1 MPFFRVNKTKDYTIM
16 ANHHLKNRDLSLKA
30 KGLLS
35 VMLSLPED
43 WHFTVHG
50 LVSICKEGRDSISGA
65 VRELEEAGYIV
76 RHRLRDKE
84 GHINGLEYIIYETP
98 QKPECNGPDG
108 GKTPIEVAADTE
120 AMEAMEA
127 AEEEDVPNRT
137 ESHMTAPVTENP
149 FMEDVT
155 VIPEEKAPRT
165 EKPRSDAPIT
175 ENPLSVRP
183 MSERPSVLLNTNRV
197 NTKEPKTKSLITQ
210 VANPS
215 YPSYLSHQGEQD
227 KVEQVRQ
234 EVRQQ
239 VCYDVLVQSVDQ
251 ELLDEL
257 IGLIVET
264 LCDKARTIRIGSH
277 DYPAALVQE
286 RMRQIDS
293 FCLEYVCTSLRK
305 SNPSIRN
312 IKQYLLMA
320 LFNAPVTM
328 SHYYYNKA
336 QNALNDWYTGGIVH
350 EN

>member
-50 LVSICKEGRDSISGA
+50 LASICKEGRDSISGA

-98 QKPECNGPDG
+98 QKPENSGPDG
-108 GKTPIEVAADTE
+108 DKTPVEVDADTE
-120 AMEAMEA
+120 EAEA
-127 AEEEDVPNRT
+127 TEEVDVPSKP
-137 ESHMTAPVTENP
+137 ESRMTAPVTENP
-149 FMEDVT
+149 FMEDVSA
-155 VIPEEKAPRT
+155 IPAEKAPRT
-165 EKPRSDAPIT
+165 AEPRSASPVT

-197 NTKEPKTKSLITQ
+197 KTKEPKTKSLTTQ

-215 YPSYLSHQGEQD
+215 YPSYPSHQEQQD

-239 VCYDVLVQSVDQ
+239 VCYDVLVQRMDQ

-257 IGLIVET
+257 VGMIVET

-277 DYPAALVQE
+277 DYPAELVQE

-293 FCLEYVCTSLRK
+293 FCLEYVCACLRK

-336 QNALNDWYTGGIVH
+336 QNALNDWYTGGIAN

>member
-1 MPFFRVNKTKDYTIM
+1 M

-98 QKPECNGPDG
+98 QKPENSGPDG
-108 GKTPIEVAADTE
+108 DKTPVEVDADTE
-120 AMEAMEA
+120 EAEA
-127 AEEEDVPNRT
+127 TEEVDVPSKP
-137 ESHMTAPVTENP
+137 ESRMTAPVTENP
-149 FMEDVT
+149 FMEDVSA
-155 VIPEEKAPRT
+155 IPAEKAPRT
-165 EKPRSDAPIT
+165 AEPRSASPVT

-197 NTKEPKTKSLITQ
+197 KTKEPKTKSLTTQ
-210 VANPS
+210 VTNPS
-215 YPSYLSHQGEQD
+215 YPSNQGEQD

-239 VCYDVLVQSVDQ
+239 VCYDVLEQSVDQ

-257 IGLIVET
+257 VGLIVET
-264 LCDKARTIRIGSH
+264 LCDKAQVIRIGSH
-277 DYPAALVQE
+277 DYPAELVQE

-293 FCLEYVCTSLRK
+293 FCLEYVCACLRK
-305 SNPSIRN
+305 SNPNIRN

-336 QNALNDWYTGGIVH
+336 QNALNDWYTGGIAN

>member
-50 LVSICKEGRDSISGA
+50 LVSICKEGRDSNSGA

-98 QKPECNGPDG
+98 QKPENNGPDG
-108 GKTPIEVAADTE
+108 GKTPVEVEANTE
-120 AMEAMEA
+120 EAT
-127 AEEEDVPNRT
+127 EEVDVPSKP
-137 ESHMTAPVTENP
+137 ESRMTAPVTENP
-149 FMEDVT
+149 FMEEVT
-155 VIPEEKAPRT
+155 AIPAEKAPRT
-165 EKPRSDAPIT
+165 AAPHSASPMT

-183 MSERPSVLLNTNRV
+183 MSERPSLLLNTNRV
-197 NTKEPKTKSLITQ
+197 KTKEPKTKSLITQ

-227 KVEQVRQ
+227 KVEQVCQ
-234 EVRQQ
+234 EVRQL
-239 VCYDVLVQSVDQ
+239 VCYDVLVQRMDQ

-257 IGLIVET
+257 VGLIVET

-277 DYPAALVQE
+277 DYPAELVQE

-293 FCLEYVCTSLRK
+293 FCLEYVCACLRK

-320 LFNAPVTM
+320 LFNAPVTI
-328 SHYYYNKA
+328 SHYYYYKA
-336 QNALNDWYTGGIVH
+336 QNALNDWYTGGIAN

>member
-98 QKPECNGPDG
+98 QKPEGNGPDG
-108 GKTPIEVAADTE
+108 GKAPAEAEDDTE
-120 AMEAMEA
+120 KA
-127 AEEEDVPNRT
+127 AQEVNEENRT
-137 ESHMTAPVTENP
+137 ESHSASPVTENP

-155 VIPEEKAPRT
+155 AIPAEKVPRT
-165 EKPRSDAPIT
+165 AAPRSDSPIT

-183 MSERPSVLLNTNRV
+183 MSERPSVLLNTHRV
-197 NTKEPKTKSLITQ
+197 KTKEQKTKSLITQ

-215 YPSYLSHQGEQD
+215 YPSYPSNQEQQD

-239 VCYDVLVQSVDQ
+239 VCYDVLVQRMDQ

-257 IGLIVET
+257 VGLIVET
-264 LCDKARTIRIGSH
+264 LCDKAQTIRIGSH
-277 DYPAALVQE
+277 DYPAELVQE

-336 QNALNDWYTGGIVH
+336 QNALNDWYTGGIAN

>member
-50 LVSICKEGRDSISGA
+50 LASICKEGRDSISGA

-98 QKPECNGPDG
+98 QKPESNRPDG
-108 GKTPIEVAADTE
+108 GKTPVEVEADKEE
-120 AMEAMEA
+120 AEA
-127 AEEEDVPNRT
+127 AQEVNEEKRT
-137 ESHMTAPVTENP
+137 ESRMTAPVTENP
-149 FMEDVT
+149 FMEDVSA
-155 VIPEEKAPRT
+155 IPAEKAPKT
-165 EKPRSDAPIT
+165 EPPRSDSPMT
-175 ENPLSVRP
+175 ENPLSARP
-183 MSERPSVLLNTNRV
+183 MSERPSLLLNTNRV
-197 NTKEPKTKSLITQ
+197 KTKEPKTKSLITQ

-215 YPSYLSHQGEQD
+215 YPSYLSYQGEQD

-239 VCYDVLVQSVDQ
+239 VCYDVLVQRMDQ

-257 IGLIVET
+257 VGLIVET

-277 DYPAALVQE
+277 DYPAELVQE
-286 RMRQIDS
+286 RMQQIDS
-293 FCLEYVCTSLRK
+293 FCLEYVCACLRK

-336 QNALNDWYTGGIVH
+336 QNALNDWYTGGIAN

>member
-16 ANHHLKNRDLSLKA
+16 ANHHLKNRELSLKA

-98 QKPECNGPDG
+98 QKPENNGPDG
-108 GKTPIEVAADTE
+108 GKTPVEVEANTE
-120 AMEAMEA
+120 EAT
-127 AEEEDVPNRT
+127 EEVDVPSKP
-137 ESHMTAPVTENP
+137 ESRMTAPVTENP

-155 VIPEEKAPRT
+155 AIPAEKAPRT
-165 EKPRSDAPIT
+165 AAPHSASPMT

-197 NTKEPKTKSLITQ
+197 NTKEPKTKSLTTQ
-210 VANPS
+210 VTNPS
-215 YPSYLSHQGEQD
+215 YPSYPSNQGEKD

-239 VCYDVLVQSVDQ
+239 VCYDVLVQRMDQ

-257 IGLIVET
+257 VSLIVET
-264 LCDKARTIRIGSH
+264 LCDKAQTIRIGSH
-277 DYPAALVQE
+277 DYPAELMQE

-293 FCLEYVCTSLRK
+293 FCLEYVCACLRK

-336 QNALNDWYTGGIVH
+336 QNALNDWYTGGIAN

>member
-50 LVSICKEGRDSISGA
+50 LASICKEGRDSISGA

-84 GHINGLEYIIYETP
+84 GHINGLESIIYETP
-98 QKPECNGPDG
+98 QKPESNRPDG
-108 GKTPIEVAADTE
+108 GKTPVEVEADKEE
-120 AMEAMEA
+120 AEA
-127 AEEEDVPNRT
+127 AQEVNEEKRT
-137 ESHMTAPVTENP
+137 ESRMTAPVTENP
-149 FMEDVT
+149 FMEDVSA
-155 VIPEEKAPRT
+155 IPAEKAPKT
-165 EKPRSDAPIT
+165 EPPRSDSPMT
-175 ENPLSVRP
+175 ENPLSARP
-183 MSERPSVLLNTNRV
+183 MSERPSLLLNTNRV
-197 NTKEPKTKSLITQ
+197 KTKEPKTKSLITQ

-227 KVEQVRQ
+227 KVEQVCQ
-234 EVRQQ
+234 EVKQQ
-239 VCYDVLVQSVDQ
+239 VCYDVLDQSVDQ

-257 IGLIVET
+257 VGLIVEA
-264 LCDKARTIRIGSH
+264 LCDKAPIIRIGSH

-293 FCLEYVCTSLRK
+293 FCLEYVCACLR
-305 SNPSIRN
+305 
-312 IKQYLLMA
+312 
-320 LFNAPVTM
+320 
-328 SHYYYNKA
+328 
-336 QNALNDWYTGGIVH
+336 
-350 EN
+350 

>member
-1 MPFFRVNKTKDYTIM
+1 MPFSRVNKTKDYTIM

-30 KGLLS
+30 KVLLS

-50 LVSICKEGRDSISGA
+50 LASICKEGRDSISGA

-98 QKPECNGPDG
+98 QKPENNGPDG
-108 GKTPIEVAADTE
+108 SKTPVEVEADTE
-120 AMEAMEA
+120 EAEA
-127 AEEEDVPNRT
+127 TEEVATPSMT
-137 ESHMTAPVTENP
+137 ESHMASPVTENP
-149 FMEDVT
+149 FMVDVT
-155 VIPEEKAPRT
+155 AIPAEKAPRT
-165 EKPRSDAPIT
+165 AEPRSDCPIT
-175 ENPLSVRP
+175 ENPLSARP
-183 MSERPSVLLNTNRV
+183 MSERPSVLLNTNKV
-197 NTKEPKTKSLITQ
+197 KTKEPKTKSLITQ

-227 KVEQVRQ
+227 KVEQVCQ

-239 VCYDVLVQSVDQ
+239 VCYDVLVQSMDQ
-251 ELLDEL
+251 KLLDEL
-257 IGLIVET
+257 VGLIVET
-264 LCDKARTIRIGSH
+264 LCAKARTIRIGSH
-277 DYPAALVQE
+277 DYPAELVQE

-293 FCLEYVCTSLRK
+293 FCLEYVCACLRR
-305 SNPSIRN
+305 SNPNIRN

-336 QNALNDWYTGGIVH
+336 QNALNDWYTGGIAN

>member
-50 LVSICKEGRDSISGA
+50 LASICKEGRDSISGA

-98 QKPECNGPDG
+98 QKPEHNGPDG
-108 GKTPIEVAADTE
+108 GKTPVEVEADTE
-120 AMEAMEA
+120 EAEA
-127 AEEEDVPNRT
+127 TEEADAPNKAEFY
-137 ESHMTAPVTENP
+137 MTSPVTENP

-155 VIPEEKAPRT
+155 AIPAEKAPRT
-165 EKPRSDAPIT
+165 ETPRSDSPMT
-175 ENPLSVRP
+175 ENPLSARP

-197 NTKEPKTKSLITQ
+197 KTKEPKTKSLITQ
-210 VANPS
+210 VTNPS
-215 YPSYLSHQGEQD
+215 YPSYPSNQGQQD
-227 KVEQVRQ
+227 KVEQVCQ

-239 VCYDVLVQSVDQ
+239 VCYDVLVQRMDQ

-257 IGLIVET
+257 VGLIVET
-264 LCDKARTIRIGSH
+264 LCDKAQTIRIGSH
-277 DYPAALVQE
+277 DYPAELVQE

-293 FCLEYVCTSLRK
+293 FCLEYVCACLRK
-305 SNPSIRN
+305 SNPNIRN

-336 QNALNDWYTGGIVH
+336 QNALNDWYTGGIAN

>member
-98 QKPECNGPDG
+98 QKSENSGPDG
-108 GKTPIEVAADTE
+108 DKTPVEVEANTE
-120 AMEAMEA
+120 EAT
-127 AEEEDVPNRT
+127 EEVDVPSKP
-137 ESHMTAPVTENP
+137 ESRMTAPVTENP
-149 FMEDVT
+149 FMEEVT
-155 VIPEEKAPRT
+155 AIPAEKAPRMAA
-165 EKPRSDAPIT
+165 PRSDCPMT
-175 ENPLSVRP
+175 ENPLSARP
-183 MSERPSVLLNTNRV
+183 MSERPSLLLNTNRV
-197 NTKEPKTKSLITQ
+197 KTKEQKTKSLTTQ
-210 VANPS
+210 VTNPS
-215 YPSYLSHQGEQD
+215 YPSYPSNQEQQD

-239 VCYDVLVQSVDQ
+239 VCYDVLVQRMDQ

-257 IGLIVET
+257 VGLIVET
-264 LCDKARTIRIGSH
+264 LCDKAQTIRIGSH
-277 DYPAALVQE
+277 DYPVALVQE

-293 FCLEYVCTSLRK
+293 FCLEYVCACLRK

-336 QNALNDWYTGGIVH
+336 QNALNDWYTGGIAN

>member
-1 MPFFRVNKTKDYTIM
+1 MPFFRVNKTKNYTIM

-84 GHINGLEYIIYETP
+84 GHINGLKYIIYETP
-98 QKPECNGPDG
+98 QKPENNGPDDS
-108 GKTPIEVAADTE
+108 KTPVEVEADTE
-120 AMEAMEA
+120 EAEA
-127 AEEEDVPNRT
+127 TEGVDTPNMT
-137 ESHMTAPVTENP
+137 ESLLSSPVTENP
-149 FMEDVT
+149 FMEEVT
-155 VIPEEKAPRT
+155 AIPAEKAPRT
-165 EKPRSDAPIT
+165 ETPRSDAPIT
-175 ENPLSVRP
+175 ENPLSARP
-183 MSERPSVLLNTNRV
+183 ISERPSLLLNTNRV
-197 NTKEPKTKSLITQ
+197 KTKEPKTKSLITQ
-210 VANPS
+210 VANLS
-215 YPSYLSHQGEQD
+215 YLSYLSHQGEQD
-227 KVEQVRQ
+227 KAEQVQQ

-239 VCYDVLVQSVDQ
+239 VCYDVLVQRMDQ

-257 IGLIVET
+257 VGLIVET

-277 DYPAALVQE
+277 DYPAELVQE
-286 RMRQIDS
+286 RMRQMDS
-293 FCLEYVCTSLRK
+293 FCLEYVCACLRK

-336 QNALNDWYTGGIVH
+336 QNALNDWYTGEIAN

>member
-1 MPFFRVNKTKDYTIM
+1 MPFFRVSKTKDYTIM

-98 QKPECNGPDG
+98 QKPEDNGPDG
-108 GKTPIEVAADTE
+108 GKAPAEPEDDMEE
-120 AMEAMEA
+120 AEA
-127 AEEEDVPNRT
+127 AQEVNEEKRI
-137 ESHMTAPVTENP
+137 ESCLSSPVTENP
-149 FMEDVT
+149 FMEDAPAVSA
-155 VIPEEKAPRT
+155 EKAPRT
-165 EKPRSDAPIT
+165 AAPRSDAPMT

-197 NTKEPKTKSLITQ
+197 NTKEPKTKSLTTQ

-215 YPSYLSHQGEQD
+215 YPSYPSHQEQQD

-234 EVRQQ
+234 EVREQI
-239 VCYDVLVQSVDQ
+239 CYDVLVQSVDQ

-264 LCDKARTIRIGSH
+264 LCDKAPIIRIGSH
-277 DYPAALVQE
+277 DYPAELVQE
-286 RMRQIDS
+286 RVRQIDS
-293 FCLEYVCTSLRK
+293 FCLEYVCACLRK
-305 SNPSIRN
+305 NNPSIRN

-336 QNALNDWYTGGIVH
+336 QNALNDWYTGGIAN

>member
-35 VMLSLPED
+35 VMLSLPEG

-98 QKPECNGPDG
+98 QKPESGGPDG
-108 GKTPIEVAADTE
+108 DKTPVEVEADTGE
-120 AMEAMEA
+120 AEA
-127 AEEEDVPNRT
+127 AQEVNGENRT
-137 ESHMTAPVTENP
+137 ESHSASPVTEKP
-149 FMEDVT
+149 FMEEVT
-155 VIPEEKAPRT
+155 AIPAEKAPRT
-165 EKPRSDAPIT
+165 AEPRSDCPIT

-197 NTKEPKTKSLITQ
+197 KTKEPKTKSLTTQ
-210 VANPS
+210 VTNPS
-215 YPSYLSHQGEQD
+215 YPSNQEQQD

-239 VCYDVLVQSVDQ
+239 VCYDVLDQSVDQ
-251 ELLDEL
+251 GLLDEL
-257 IGLIVET
+257 VGLIVET
-264 LCDKARTIRIGSH
+264 LCDKAQTLRIGSH
-277 DYPAALVQE
+277 DYPAELVQE

-293 FCLEYVCTSLRK
+293 FCLEYVCACLRK
-305 SNPSIRN
+305 SNPNIRN

-336 QNALNDWYTGGIVH
+336 QNALNDWYTGGIAN

>member
-50 LVSICKEGRDSISGA
+50 WASICKEGRDSISGA

-98 QKPECNGPDG
+98 QKPEGNGPDG
-108 GKTPIEVAADTE
+108 GKAPAEPEDDMEE
-120 AMEAMEA
+120 AEA
-127 AEEEDVPNRT
+127 AQEVNEEKRT
-137 ESHMTAPVTENP
+137 ESRMVSPVTENP
-149 FMEDVT
+149 FMEEVT
-155 VIPEEKAPRT
+155 AIPAEKAPRT
-165 EKPRSDAPIT
+165 AEPRSASPVT
-175 ENPLSVRP
+175 ENPLSARP
-183 MSERPSVLLNTNRV
+183 MSERPSLLLNTNRV
-197 NTKEPKTKSLITQ
+197 KTKEPKTKSLITQ

-215 YPSYLSHQGEQD
+215 YPSYPSNQEQHD

-239 VCYDVLVQSVDQ
+239 VCYDVLVQRMDQ

-264 LCDKARTIRIGSH
+264 LCDKAQTIRIGSH
-277 DYPAALVQE
+277 DYPVALVQE

-293 FCLEYVCTSLRK
+293 FCLEYVCACLRK

-336 QNALNDWYTGGIVH
+336 QNALNDWYTGGIAN

>member
-98 QKPECNGPDG
+98 QKPEGNGPDG
-108 GKTPIEVAADTE
+108 GKAPAEPEDDMEEATEEV
-120 AMEAMEA
+120 
-127 AEEEDVPNRT
+127 DVPSKP
-137 ESHMTAPVTENP
+137 ESRMTAPVTENP
-149 FMEDVT
+149 FMEEVT
-155 VIPEEKAPRT
+155 AIPAEKAPRT
-165 EKPRSDAPIT
+165 AAPRSASPMT

-183 MSERPSVLLNTNRV
+183 MSERPSLLLNTNRV
-197 NTKEPKTKSLITQ
+197 NTKEPKTKSLTTQ

-215 YPSYLSHQGEQD
+215 YPSYPSHQEQQD

-234 EVRQQ
+234 EVREQI
-239 VCYDVLVQSVDQ
+239 CYDVLVQSVDQ

-264 LCDKARTIRIGSH
+264 LCDKAQIIRIGSH
-277 DYPAALVQE
+277 NYPAELVQE

-293 FCLEYVCTSLRK
+293 FCLEYVCACLRK

-336 QNALNDWYTGGIVH
+336 QNALNDWYTGGIAN

>member
-16 ANHHLKNRDLSLKA
+16 ANHHLKNRELSLKA

-98 QKPECNGPDG
+98 QKPENSGPDG
-108 GKTPIEVAADTE
+108 GKTLVEVEEAEATEEVATPS
-120 AMEAMEA
+120 M
-127 AEEEDVPNRT
+127 T
-137 ESHMTAPVTENP
+137 ESHMASPVTENP
-149 FMEDVT
+149 FMVDVT
-155 VIPEEKAPRT
+155 AIPAEKAPRT
-165 EKPRSDAPIT
+165 AEPRSDCPIT

-197 NTKEPKTKSLITQ
+197 KTKEPKTKSLITQ

-215 YPSYLSHQGEQD
+215 YPSYPSNQEQQD
-227 KVEQVRQ
+227 KVEQIQQ

-239 VCYDVLVQSVDQ
+239 VCYDVLVQRMDQ

-257 IGLIVET
+257 VGLIVET

-286 RMRQIDS
+286 RMRQMDS
-293 FCLEYVCTSLRK
+293 FCLEYVCACLRK
-305 SNPSIRN
+305 SNPNIRN

-320 LFNAPVTM
+320 LFNAPVTI

-336 QNALNDWYTGGIVH
+336 QNALNDWYTEGIAN

>member
-1 MPFFRVNKTKDYTIM
+1 MPFFRVHKTKDYTIM
-16 ANHHLKNRDLSLKA
+16 ANHHLKNRELSLKA

-43 WHFTVHG
+43 WYFTVHG

-98 QKPECNGPDG
+98 QKPENNGPDG
-108 GKTPIEVAADTE
+108 GKTPVEVEANTE
-120 AMEAMEA
+120 AAT
-127 AEEEDVPNRT
+127 EEVDVPSKP
-137 ESHMTAPVTENP
+137 ESRMTAPVTENP
-149 FMEDVT
+149 FMEEVT
-155 VIPEEKAPRT
+155 AIPAEKAPRT
-165 EKPRSDAPIT
+165 AAPRSDCPIT
-175 ENPLSVRP
+175 GNPLSARP
-183 MSERPSVLLNTNRV
+183 MSERPSLLLNTNRV
-197 NTKEPKTKSLITQ
+197 KTKEQKTKSLTTQ
-210 VANPS
+210 VTNPS
-215 YPSYLSHQGEQD
+215 YPSYPSNQEQQD

-239 VCYDVLVQSVDQ
+239 VCYDVLVQRMDQ

-257 IGLIVET
+257 VGLIVET
-264 LCDKARTIRIGSH
+264 LCDKAQTLRIGSH
-277 DYPAALVQE
+277 DYPVALVQE

-293 FCLEYVCTSLRK
+293 FCLEYVCACLRK

-336 QNALNDWYTGGIVH
+336 QNALNDWYTGGIAN

>member
-16 ANHHLKNRDLSLKA
+16 ANHHLKNRELSLKA

-50 LVSICKEGRDSISGA
+50 LASICKEGRDSISGA

-108 GKTPIEVAADTE
+108 GKAPAEPEDDMEE
-120 AMEAMEA
+120 AEA
-127 AEEEDVPNRT
+127 AQEVNEEKRT
-137 ESHMTAPVTENP
+137 ESRMTAPVTENP

-155 VIPEEKAPRT
+155 AIPAEKAPRT
-165 EKPRSDAPIT
+165 AAPHSASPMT
-175 ENPLSVRP
+175 ENPLSARP

-197 NTKEPKTKSLITQ
+197 KTKEPKTKSLTTQ
-210 VANPS
+210 VTNPS

-227 KVEQVRQ
+227 KLEQVCQ
-234 EVRQQ
+234 EVREQ
-239 VCYDVLVQSVDQ
+239 VCYDVLVQRMDQ

-257 IGLIVET
+257 VGLIVET
-264 LCDKARTIRIGSH
+264 LCDKAQALRIGSH
-277 DYPAALVQE
+277 DYPAELVQE

>member
-98 QKPECNGPDG
+98 QKPEGNGPDG
-108 GKTPIEVAADTE
+108 GKAPAEPEDDMEE
-120 AMEAMEA
+120 AEA
-127 AEEEDVPNRT
+127 AEE
-137 ESHMTAPVTENP
+137 MTA
-149 FMEDVT
+149 
-155 VIPEEKAPRT
+155 IPAEKAPRT
-165 EKPRSDAPIT
+165 EAPRSDCPIT

-183 MSERPSVLLNTNRV
+183 MSERPSLLLNTNRV

-215 YPSYLSHQGEQD
+215 YPSYLSYQGEQD

-239 VCYDVLVQSVDQ
+239 VCYNVLEQSVDQ

-257 IGLIVET
+257 VGLIVET
-264 LCDKARTIRIGSH
+264 LCDKAQTIRIGSH
-277 DYPAALVQE
+277 DYPAELVQE

-293 FCLEYVCTSLRK
+293 FCLEYVCACLRK

-336 QNALNDWYTGGIVH
+336 QNALNDWYTGGIAN

>member
-98 QKPECNGPDG
+98 QKPENSGPDG
-108 GKTPIEVAADTE
+108 GKTPVEVEADTE
-120 AMEAMEA
+120 EAEA
-127 AEEEDVPNRT
+127 AQEANEEKRA
-137 ESHMTAPVTENP
+137 ESRMVSPVTENP
-149 FMEDVT
+149 FMEEVT
-155 VIPEEKAPRT
+155 AIPAEKAPRT
-165 EKPRSDAPIT
+165 ATPRSDSPIT
-175 ENPLSVRP
+175 ENPLSARP
-183 MSERPSVLLNTNRV
+183 MSERPSLLLNTNRV

-210 VANPS
+210 VTNPS
-215 YPSYLSHQGEQD
+215 YPSYPSNQEQQD

-239 VCYDVLVQSVDQ
+239 VCYDVLVQRMDQ

-257 IGLIVET
+257 VGLIVET

-277 DYPAALVQE
+277 DYPAELVQE

-293 FCLEYVCTSLRK
+293 FCLEYVCACLRK

-336 QNALNDWYTGGIVH
+336 QNALNDWYTGGIAN

>member
-16 ANHHLKNRDLSLKA
+16 ANHHLKNRELSLKA

-98 QKPECNGPDG
+98 QKPENNGPDG
-108 GKTPIEVAADTE
+108 GKTPVEVEADTGE
-120 AMEAMEA
+120 AEAT
-127 AEEEDVPNRT
+127 EEVDTPSMT
-137 ESHMTAPVTENP
+137 ESCMVSPVTENP
-149 FMEDVT
+149 FMEDVSA
-155 VIPEEKAPRT
+155 IPAEKAPRT
-165 EKPRSDAPIT
+165 AEPRSDSPIT
-175 ENPLSVRP
+175 ENPLSARP
-183 MSERPSVLLNTNRV
+183 ISERPSLLLNTNRV
-197 NTKEPKTKSLITQ
+197 KTKEPKTKSLITQ
-210 VANPS
+210 VTNPS
-215 YPSYLSHQGEQD
+215 YPSYPSNQGEKD

-234 EVRQQ
+234 EVREQI
-239 VCYDVLVQSVDQ
+239 CYDVLVQSVDQ

-264 LCDKARTIRIGSH
+264 LCDKAQTIRISSH
-277 DYPAALVQE
+277 DYPAELVQE

-293 FCLEYVCTSLRK
+293 FCLEYVCACLRK

>member
-98 QKPECNGPDG
+98 QKPEGNGPDS
-108 GKTPIEVAADTE
+108 GKAPAEPEDDMEEAEATEEVDASSK
-120 AMEAMEA
+120 
-127 AEEEDVPNRT
+127 T
-137 ESHMTAPVTENP
+137 ESRMTAPVTENP
-149 FMEDVT
+149 FMEDVSA
-155 VIPEEKAPRT
+155 IPAEKAPRT
-165 EKPRSDAPIT
+165 AAPRSDSPIT
-175 ENPLSVRP
+175 ENPISARP
-183 MSERPSVLLNTNRV
+183 ISERPSLLLNTNRV
-197 NTKEPKTKSLITQ
+197 KTKEPKTKSLTTQ

-215 YPSYLSHQGEQD
+215 YPSYPSHQEQQD

-239 VCYDVLVQSVDQ
+239 VCYDVLVQRMDQ

-257 IGLIVET
+257 VGLIVET
-264 LCDKARTIRIGSH
+264 LCDKAQTIRIGSH
-277 DYPAALVQE
+277 DYPAELVQE

-293 FCLEYVCTSLRK
+293 FCLEYVCACLRK

>member
-50 LVSICKEGRDSISGA
+50 LASICKEGRDSISGA

-98 QKPECNGPDG
+98 QKPENSGLDG
-108 GKTPIEVAADTE
+108 GKAPVEVEVDTE
-120 AMEAMEA
+120 EAEA
-127 AEEEDVPNRT
+127 TEEVDAPNMT
-137 ESHMTAPVTENP
+137 ESRLSSPVTENP
-149 FMEDVT
+149 FMEDVSA
-155 VIPEEKAPRT
+155 IPAEKAPRT
-165 EKPRSDAPIT
+165 AEPRSASPVT

-197 NTKEPKTKSLITQ
+197 KTKEPKTKSLITQ

-227 KVEQVRQ
+227 KVEQVCQ
-234 EVRQQ
+234 EVKQQ

-264 LCDKARTIRIGSH
+264 LCDKAQTIRIGSH
-277 DYPAALVQE
+277 DYPAELVQE

-293 FCLEYVCTSLRK
+293 FCLEYCERAIPAFATS
-305 SNPSIRN
+305 SNIC
-312 IKQYLLMA
+312 
-320 LFNAPVTM
+320 
-328 SHYYYNKA
+328 
-336 QNALNDWYTGGIVH
+336 
-350 EN
+350 